1 MIQNIEKVIRTR
13 KSIRTYDGKAIE
25 PETKQQII
33 SYMQSCNEGIFG
45 NRVDFYWIDGSAGEY
60 KDVKLGTYGII
71 NGTKSFIIGK
81 VKEGERNMEDFGF
94 CMEKVILYCTQL
106 NIGTCWMGGTYKK
119 TDFASAVGLQDDE
132 IIPAITPVGYFG
144 TKRRT
149 IDKMIRSIAGS
160 EQRKAFDEMF
170 FSESFSQPLAEK
182 QRSAYGYFLEMVRL
196 APSASNKQPWRI
208 VLMNNVFHFY
218 LKRTPNYNNNK
229 FLPSDLQRV
238 DMGIA
243 MSHFD
248 LALSEKNVKHQWI
261 TVDPGLATDEMT
273 EYCFGCEVE
282 LP

>member
-13 KSIRTYDGKAIE
+13 KSIRTYDGTAIE

-119 TDFASAVGLQDDE
+119 NGLC
-132 IIPAITPVGYFG
+132 ICCWFTG
-144 TKRRT
+144 R
-149 IDKMIRSIAGS
+149 
-160 EQRKAFDEMF
+160 
-170 FSESFSQPLAEK
+170 
-182 QRSAYGYFLEMVRL
+182 
-196 APSASNKQPWRI
+196 
-208 VLMNNVFHFY
+208 
-218 LKRTPNYNNNK
+218 
-229 FLPSDLQRV
+229 
-238 DMGIA
+238 
-243 MSHFD
+243 
-248 LALSEKNVKHQWI
+248 
-261 TVDPGLATDEMT
+261 
-273 EYCFGCEVE
+273 
-282 LP
+282 